1 MRALEHSSIKV
12 LLLLMKAP
20 WVDINLQNQA
30 WESALWYAI
39 KYGTSRTVLKIAV
52 ACPGIKLDLRHK
64 RGRTALH
71 RAVWA
76 GRIGLVQVLLSQGSD
91 PNAKDDSGYS
101 PWDWACHN
109 DKPFMKTIFSTTPN
123 SGCLFDIDPVY
134 HDQRPLHQAVAHG
147 STDAVRQ
154 LLGKNDV
161 DLRAHDRNGNTP
173 LHLAVR
179 TRSREVVALLLDHP
193 QVRINCR
200 DKHGNT
206 PLWLATQMSTHLSFD
221 AVAER
226 LLEERGVDINFVGG
240 YDESQVPSSSL
251 HHAVLKP
258 DTVALQRLLAVPG
271 IELGLFAAG
280 QSPFGLA
287 CAHGRVE
294 AMKVLLNTGRVDINT
309 SEFGDPPIFQAVER
323 GQLEAVRLLVQQGG
337 RLQINRKTMMAHDT
351 ALCIAARDGSSEIA
365 RALLRHDQINPNL
378 ENQLLQAPLALA
390 AQGAHLR
397 VVDALLADPRLSP
410 CGLTRA
416 LDFASSD
423 SVRRVIQRKIDDFGT
438 PVSGPAQSSQQRT
451 STFLNCKY

>member
-1 MRALEHSSIKV
+1 
-12 LLLLMKAP
+12 
-20 WVDINLQNQA
+20 
-30 WESALWYAI
+30 
-39 KYGTSRTVLKIAV
+39 
-52 ACPGIKLDLRHK
+52 
-64 RGRTALH
+64 
-71 RAVWA
+71 
-76 GRIGLVQVLLSQGSD
+76 
-91 PNAKDDSGYS
+91 
-101 PWDWACHN
+101 
-109 DKPFMKTIFSTTPN
+109 
-123 SGCLFDIDPVY
+123 
-134 HDQRPLHQAVAHG
+134 
-147 STDAVRQ
+147 
-154 LLGKNDV
+154 
-161 DLRAHDRNGNTP
+161 
-173 LHLAVR
+173 
-179 TRSREVVALLLDHP
+179 
-193 QVRINCR
+193 
-200 DKHGNT
+200 
-206 PLWLATQMSTHLSFD
+206 MSTHLSFD

-240 YDESQVPSSSL
+240 YDESQVASSSL

-323 GQLEAVRLLVQQGG
+323 GQLEA
-337 RLQINRKTMMAHDT
+337 ID
-351 ALCIAARDGSSEIA
+351 
-365 RALLRHDQINPNL
+365 PNL